1 MNMKL
6 VYSAEYGYRTVFP
19 GDSKDGIMSGLVKA
33 AQSSV
38 GLCFPMDIIRTII
51 VSYHHD
57 QPRIYKLSLSS
68 TVSTTG

>member
-6 VYSAEYGYRTVFP
+6 VYSAEYGCPTVFP
-19 GDSKDGIMSGLVKA
+19 GDSKDGIMSRLVKA
-33 AQSSV
+33 AQSSA

-51 VSYHHD
+51 VSYHQD

-68 TVSTTG
+68 TGSTTG